1 MPLNKPALLALN
13 QTNFPDNTQ
22 QLITPVLL
30 RDFNTQMI
38 ASMELT
44 QSMSD
49 YAVLNGGNA
58 FIGSQ
63 SIDGYVSIDKT
74 KALNTNAIYWN
85 NNTVGYT
92 NLEIINSASGNLDL
106 SAKNGK
112 IRIITSS
119 LDIMNGT
126 FTASLQDGY
135 TYVGNGSGRTQAV
148 STSSFASNINTGSFL
163 TTSSFNAYTSSNDT
177 KWNTLGIYTASV
189 DTQFVAVGS
198 STSSL
203 NSATASLFTSA
214 SLALVTASF
223 SGNTLT
229 FTKGNNTTFGV
240 TIPDI
245 SGSTIPAGTI
255 SGSSQITALGFVS
268 SSVTG
273 SSLITGS
280 VSGNTLTFTKGDATQ
295 FSLTVAT
302 GSGGGSTDTGSLM
315 VTGSV
320 NVNVLTF
327 TKGDGSTF
335 DLTVAA
341 SGSSPAG
348 TVSSSQQI
356 LNYNIFA
363 TTGSNDF
370 VGTQNISSSGD
381 GITLLGYSN
390 RLNFG
395 ATQNSDRAWFNLA
408 QSDGTNQGTALQF
421 AGVNTG
427 VSFAV
432 GDSETPSTGSTPVAF
447 ENTSRSGSIL
457 FQNSG
462 NTGQIRFQ
470 NNTGSINLQAGNSIL
485 ISGSLTR
492 IQDVN
497 FIPFSA
503 SLNSRILAA
512 TGSSINTGSFAT
524 TGSNTFSG
532 SQTINGGN
540 KLFIQRSTTGAN
552 NLLRLGATDNENNFA
567 FIVTGSDTNPGQQVW
582 GISVQ
587 GGTWGNSFDAGVVF
601 NSYVTASQGLN
612 VGDAGTFSAPLQNGY
627 VWVGNSSGRN
637 TTAPT
642 SSFGGST
649 DTGSL
654 MRTGSVS
661 GNVLTFTKGD
671 ASTFTLTVAT
681 GSGGSTIDTGSFA
694 TTGSNTFVGNQT
706 IQNADLRISGS
717 ILFPNSAE
725 IRGNAG
731 TQTTFTSLSSLAIS
745 CSVNATIAASDLTL
759 NATIVNVRGVETIG
773 DIASTSNG
781 EVYLL
786 GRSGSLVIGNSSA
799 SPTYAALAHLSSSQ
813 INGNTNLIF
822 KTNGSTGDTII
833 SGSSNI
839 FTNPSTPTTGYKR
852 YIGGSNNL
860 YLNQTNGINSQITA
874 SAASVSGA
882 RPVMNNNIFAGNANF
897 ALNYASNAAATQ
909 NISSN
914 ITAVPAGNSFT
925 INALAHTGSMDIL
938 GNLTMGSNGGIT
950 NLNPSSASIAEI
962 ALGLSGSGQFNYYNN
977 INNNATI
984 NITSNRNIPSA
995 TVTNTLGNIVT
1006 GGSLTVTNISSSAQV
1021 NANSNIAN
1029 STMTYSNAGA
1039 AGLALHRTTGT
1050 MNTNYGAMSLIASAS
1065 AIQASN
1071 NISPASMTVTNR
1083 MFSGSL
1089 GSGSLTFANNQTQG
1103 GSNTYTITGSFGGTG
1118 SPAMQA
1124 NGIFGA
1130 SNTLF
1135 TNVEGRGNYVDVR
1148 NNLIGGTFLIL
1159 TGSNNLATTGS
1170 GGGYFG
1176 RFNANDGLRNG
1187 TGENILVVGTG
1198 TSEANRKT
1206 GFLIDSGSNT
1216 FVEGSLN
1223 VSGSTAFTGSISIA
1237 PTFQAKFATGSNQQ
1251 AGTAVLDGAN
1261 PGAVVV
1267 SNSLVTANSIIML
1280 TKQTLT
1286 NSHMVAVS
1294 SKGAG
1299 TFTILSTGN
1308 GDTDTVGW
1316 FIINNS

>member
-1 MPLNKPALLALN
+1 MSGSGPTDISSLNA
-13 QTNFPDNTQ
+13 F
-22 QLITPVLL
+22 
-30 RDFNTQMI
+30 
-38 ASMELT
+38 T
-44 QSMSD
+44 QS
-49 YAVLNGGNA
+49 
-58 FIGSQ
+58 Q
-63 SIDGYVSIDKT
+63 
-74 KALNTNAIYWN
+74 
-85 NNTVGYT
+85 
-92 NLEIINSASGNLDL
+92 
-106 SAKNGK
+106 
-112 IRIITSS
+112 
-119 LDIMNGT
+119 
-126 FTASLQDGY
+126 
-135 TYVGNGSGRTQAV
+135 
-148 STSSFASNINTGSFL
+148 
-163 TTSSFNAYTSSNDT
+163 DT
-177 KWNTLGIYTASV
+177 KNSTLATYTGSV

-214 SLALVTASF
+214 SLAVVTASF

-240 TIPDI
+240 TIPDV

-280 VSGNTLTFTKGDATQ
+280 VAGNVLTFTKGDATQ

-381 GITLLGYSN
+381 GITLLGYGN

-395 ATQNSDRAWFNLA
+395 GTQTTDRAWLNLA
-408 QSDGTNQGTALQF
+408 ESDGTNQGTALQF

-427 VSFAV
+427 VSFTV
-432 GDSETPSTGSTPVAF
+432 NDSETPSTGSTPVAF

-462 NTGQIRFQ
+462 NTGQIRLQ
-470 NNTGSINLQAGNSIL
+470 NNTGSINLQAGGVIS

-503 SLNSRILAA
+503 SLDSRILAI

-524 TGSNTFSG
+524 TGSNIFIG
-532 SQTINGGN
+532 DQTITGSVNVSGGEH
-540 KLFIQRSTTGAN
+540 LFIKRSTAGAN
-552 NLLRLGATDNENNFA
+552 QLLRLGATDNENNFA

-582 GISVQ
+582 GINTM

-731 TQTTFTSLSSLAIS
+731 TQTIFNSPSSLKIS

-759 NATIVNVRGVETIG
+759 NATLINVRGVETIG
-773 DIASTSNG
+773 DIAGTSTG

-786 GRSGSLVIGNSSA
+786 GRSGSLVIGNSTA
-799 SPTYAALAHLSSSQ
+799 TPTYAALAHLSSSQ

-833 SGSSNI
+833 SGSGNI
-839 FTNPSTPTTGYKR
+839 FTNPTTPTTGYKR
-852 YIGGSNNL
+852 YIGGANNL
-860 YLNQTNGINSQITA
+860 YLNSTNGITSQITQ
-874 SAASVSGA
+874 SATTVSGTTA
-882 RPVMNNNIFAGNANF
+882 AMNNNIFNGTGTFVINQAVNGGTLT
-897 ALNYASNAAATQ
+897 LNN
-909 NISSN
+909 NIIGGTGTN
-914 ITAVPAGNSFT
+914 T
-925 INALAHTGSMDIL
+925 INALGFTGSL
-938 GNLTMGSNGGIT
+938 SVSSNFNNNGTIT
-950 NLNPSSASIAEI
+950 ANAASASVTEI
-962 ALGLSGSGQFNYYNN
+962 TSGLSGSGGFN
-977 INNNATI
+977 INNNGIFGGTITATSPRTLLTSVTQ
-984 NITSNRNIPSA
+984 NIT
-995 TVTNTLGNIVT
+995 GNILAQGVV
-1006 GGSLTVTNISSSAQV
+1006 TVTNISSSAQV
-1021 NANSNIAN
+1021 SATSNIGPN
-1029 STMTYSNAGA
+1029 SFVYSNAGA
-1039 AGLALHRTTGT
+1039 AGLALHTTAGS
-1050 MNTNYGAMSLIASAS
+1050 MSTNYGAMSLIASAS
-1065 AIQASN
+1065 AISAN
-1071 NISPASMTVTNR
+1071 ANISPTAVTVTNR

-1089 GSGSLTFANNQTQG
+1089 GVGSLTFNNNQAQG
-1103 GSNTYTITGSFGGTG
+1103 NTNTYTITGSFGGTG
-1118 SPAMQA
+1118 SPSMLG
-1124 NGIFGA
+1124 NGIFG
-1130 SNTLF
+1130 SVNTIF
-1135 TNVEGRGNYVDVR
+1135 TNVEGRGMYVDFR
-1148 NNLIGGTFLIL
+1148 SNLVGGHALIL
-1159 TGSNNLATTGS
+1159 TGSNNNAITGS

-1176 RFNANDGLRNG
+1176 RFNANDGRRNG
-1187 TGENILVVGTG
+1187 TAENILVVGTG
-1198 TSEANRKT
+1198 TSADNRKT

-1216 FVEGSLN
+1216 FVEGSFN
-1223 VSGSTAFTGSISIA
+1223 VSGSTSMTGSLTISGSTQFTGSISIA
-1237 PTFQAKFATGSNQQ
+1237 PTFEAKFATGSNQQ

-1261 PGAVVV
+1261 PGTVTV

-1286 NSHMVAVS
+1286 NAHMVAVS

-1299 TFTILSTGN
+1299 TFTITSNGN
-1308 GDTDTVGW
+1308 GDADTVGW